1 MNEISPINFF
11 KHYQTKNNFKIIDI
25 REFNEYEKYHIK
37 NTINVPFELLM
48 NKHYLF
54 INKSTR
60 YYIICDNGDK
70 SKMVTDYLESLG
82 YDVVYIIGGIKN
94 WPGSFEKK

>member
-37 NTINVPFELLM
+37 NTI
-48 NKHYLF
+48 KTQGTILF
-54 INKSTR
+54 VIR
-60 YYIICDNGDK
+60 
-70 SKMVTDYLESLG
+70 V
-82 YDVVYIIGGIKN
+82 IKAK
-94 WPGSFEKK
+94 W